1 MDEGVP
7 ENLGT
12 MLDSIDEA
20 AGRDRL
26 SFGEILDAVGRRS
39 FGPILLMAGLVTLAP
54 IIGDIPGV
62 PTIMGVL
69 VLLTAGQMLCG
80 RRSFWLP
87 ETLLNRN
94 ASGETVR
101 RAVTWLR
108 RPARWLDRIIRPR
121 LFLFVRGP
129 AVHGV
134 ALVCIAIALAMPP
147 MELVPFSANGAG
159 LALTAFGMALIGGDG
174 LLVLVAGTITVAT
187 FWVVVSSII

>member
-1 MDEGVP
+1 MEEAVP

-12 MLDSIDEA
+12 LLDRIDET
-20 AGRDRL
+20 AGRGRI
-26 SFGEILDAVGRRS
+26 SFGEILDAVGQRS

-62 PTIMGVL
+62 PTIMGIL
-69 VLLTAGQMLCG
+69 VLLTAGQILCG
-80 RRSFWLP
+80 RQSFWLP

-94 ASGETVR
+94 AAGDTVR
-101 RAVTWLR
+101 RAVAWLR
-108 RPARWLDRIIRPR
+108 RPARWLDRIICPR
-121 LFLFVRGP
+121 LRLFVRGP

-134 ALVCIAIALAMPP
+134 AVVCIAIALAMPP

-187 FWVVVSSII
+187 FWVVVSSIV